1 MFDSRR
7 STNFL
12 MAKKNS
18 VSPFVKIIFATIIWR
33 LRKLWFSQHTQMQP
47 EVATSCFVPD
57 KCGVAWG
64 VRLTADSLA
73 AWSGISAFRDRPIL
87 FSSQW
92 SLMWRSQVLSFDIS
106 NSSTTIRLTD
116 NAEFYSSRANNLTHS
131 WIFRTSSPLPLK
143 TKPLALAVKFSYTL
157 KIIESDLLSGCTKL
171 P

>member
-1 MFDSRR
+1 MFGWRW

-18 VSPFVKIIFATIIWR
+18 VSSFVKIIFATIIWR

-47 EVATSCFVPD
+47 EVATRCFVPD

-64 VRLTADSLA
+64 VRLPADSLA
-73 AWSGISAFRDRPIL
+73 AWCGISYFP
-87 FSSQW
+87 
-92 SLMWRSQVLSFDIS
+92 RSGLWCGEVK
-106 NSSTTIRLTD
+106 
-116 NAEFYSSRANNLTHS
+116 YSALIFPTVQRQFVSPSRANSLTHS

-157 KIIESDLLSGCTKL
+157 KIIESDLLSGCTQFQ
-171 P
+171 